1 MSTCISREGEYS
13 EHELAEKPEFM
24 CSRCF
29 AFDEDAAVAEV
40 ARLRALLA
48 AQASTPPDITD
59 DMAWRAA
66 HAFAS
71 ALKAQTG
78 RPQMVNV
85 EHARAALTAALTPDG
100 QEKNR

>member
-1 MSTCISREGEYS
+1 MTTLEEARADAEKA
-13 EHELAEKPEFM
+13 LAEHQAHYMETDYW
-24 CSRCF
+24 C
-29 AFDEDAAVAEV
+29 DEVLAPA
-40 ARLRALLA
+40 LRALLA
-48 AQASTPPDITD
+48 AQAPTPPDITD

-85 EHARAALTAALTPDG
+85 EHARAALTAALTPK
-100 QEKNR
+100 EAP